1 MVGNIKDLVAKEV
14 VHPSAFKAA
23 MKVLVSPENGWEDH
37 VMRVVEVEVDG
48 YTPKHNHPWPHINFF
63 IEGSGELMID
73 GKINK
78 VEPGSFAFV
87 PENALHQFRNKGEN
101 IFKFICIVPTK
112 GHY

>member
-1 MVGNIKDLVAKEV
+1 MVGNIKDLVAQEV
-14 VHPSAFKAA
+14 THPDAYKAA
-23 MKVLVSPENGWEDH
+23 MQVRVSPENGWDDH

-48 YTPKHNHPWPHINFF
+48 FTPKHNHPSPHINFF
-63 IEGSGELMID
+63 IEGNGELMID
-73 GKINK
+73 GQINK

-101 IFKFICIVPTK
+101 IFKFICIVPSK